1 MDLLDSLFI
10 ILINV
15 QGLAQLPDDVSFIFG
30 EHAPKKELFA
40 SQVDKDNSR
49 ELLDSFVIL
58 ANDDG
63 FLKQMGDN
71 GIDQLL
77 QILKVPPF
85 GDSREKIEIL

>member
-15 QGLAQLPDDVSFIFG
+15 QGLAQLPDEVSFIFG
-30 EHAPKKELFA
+30 EHTPKKELFA

-58 ANDDG
+58 ANDDC
-63 FLKQMGDN
+63 FLKQMGEN
-71 GIDQLL
+71 GID
-77 QILKVPPF
+77 
-85 GDSREKIEIL
+85 